1 MLFSPDIMIAAFVK
15 MLYVIYVTNK
25 NKISDIYF
33 KQTMDFCFLPFVKR
47 DLKNGPNISVEST

>member
-1 MLFSPDIMIAAFVK
+1 MIAAFVK

-33 KQTMDFCFLPFVKR
+33 KQTMDFFFLSFVKR
-47 DLKNGPNISVEST
+47 GLKNGLNISVEST